1 MTGTMMRYGMLAL
14 AIGSL
19 AYFHVTV
26 ALALGES
33 EVAVVAELLEELSP
47 ERGEAIYY
55 DEQAA
60 DDWYEY
66 DQENGG
72 LIEAAGFG
80 QDDWRDSYNKVLK
93 GLIALIPASEF
104 DAVHAGVKERVD
116 ALQGISDE
124 DKQQLMDEMMER
136 KAMMQALRSE
146 GAAYVDA
153 VRPFSRRLRALGRF

>member
-1 MTGTMMRYGMLAL
+1 MTGVAMRYGILAL
-14 AIGSL
+14 AVGSL
-19 AYFHVTV
+19 AYLHVTV
-26 ALALGES
+26 ALALGHGD
-33 EVAVVAELLEELSP
+33 VVVVAELLEQLSP

-124 DKQQLMDEMMER
+124 DKRQLMDEMMER